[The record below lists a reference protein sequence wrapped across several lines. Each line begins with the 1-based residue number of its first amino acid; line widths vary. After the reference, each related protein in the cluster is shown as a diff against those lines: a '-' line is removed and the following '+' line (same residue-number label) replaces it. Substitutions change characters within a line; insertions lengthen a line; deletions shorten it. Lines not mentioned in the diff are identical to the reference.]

1 MSSNKNRNWMELL
14 GKEERVN
21 AILKTSEGIEKY
33 GLSITK
39 KDAEELAVAGKNS
52 LKEQR
57 RVEFNGGIMPK
68 LISEFCDSSYIQQD
82 NFMEI
87 LTQLQDIFYQ
97 YKNEMMD
104 EITDDELIHF
114 MKEQFET
121 ICYGDLEYLAGT
133 CLNNFATAIR
143 AGYQDYQKTD
153 GYGAYHSLDDVTRWD
168 FGLYEQALRDLEG

>member
-1 MSSNKNRNWMELL
+1 MSENWLELL
-14 GKEERVN
+14 GKEEKVN
-21 AILKTSEGIEKY
+21 AIMKTNEETEKY

-39 KDAEELAVAGKNS
+39 KEAEELALAGRTS

-57 RVEFNGGIMPK
+57 RVEFTEGIMPK
-68 LISEFCDSSYIQQD
+68 LINEFCDSAYIQQD
-82 NFMEI
+82 SFVEI

-143 AGYQDYQKTD
+143 AGYQDYQETD
-153 GYGAYHSLDDVTRWD
+153 GYAAYGKLDEVARWD